1 MSTTETTSAINEK
14 KNEETGT
21 SVTST
26 DFKNFFV
33 NYLSSIIFTI
43 SLTIFIVGTLGLY
56 TTKVAQANILPDNIE
71 LAPYT
76 IIDRVVKDIPIDINI
91 MRPSFFSENK
101 DTFSQKAIF
110 HSQEYLDSFN
120 NSFLCSLKKNAEDPN
135 GGLSAN
141 ASLFFSSVYDN
152 IIAKNFLAINTIFF
166 YLSYLPESL
175 IMILYGFFGIFLW
188 ITLYFFN
195 LCISIFYHIVSIP
208 ELFRNP
214 SSEKPQHWES
224 SENIGF
230 FNFNPKLLFFCFIWW
245 WIGMISAFLCPA
257 FFTLYGLI
265 SPLYA
270 KYSIKQ
276 NKRTFNVIDFIKNTF
291 AYKKFFFFI
300 LSTISLFSNGIKNL
314 GTNSVVGIIVAVVF
328 AYFIG
333 LYNNEMPESGTDGF
347 TLKIRPKIKQ
357 AIVSDIDI
365 NNPKKVQICQSIP
378 IDDTKIQKIN
388 DSGTYREVTKPKE
401 VGGDSEFY
409 DDSRGNNIV
418 ADVDVNKSVKP
429 TTIFNENTPTI
440 NTSTVNTSSSIDSE
454 LESLQNE
461 LSNLENQ
468 LQDTKDNVGH
478 QIEYSQYVAL
488 EKSLKPQ
495 IEELTKNIQELESK
509 KVIQQPQL
517 GGKNTYSKHN
527 KKYNIK
533 WT

>member
-1 MSTTETTSAINEK
+1 MSTTETTSAIDEK
-14 KNEETGT
+14 KNEETGS
-21 SVTST
+21 SVTSP

-33 NYLSSIIFTI
+33 NYMLSIIFTI
-43 SLTIFIVGTLGLY
+43 GIGIFIVGTLGLY
-56 TTKVAQANILPDNIE
+56 TSKVAQANILPDNIE

-101 DTFSQKAIF
+101 DTFSQKALF

-120 NSFLCSLKKNAEDPN
+120 NSFLCYLKKNAENPN

-230 FNFNPKLLFFCFIWW
+230 FNFNPKLLVFCFVWW
-245 WIGMISAFLCPA
+245 WVGMISAFLCPP

-276 NKRTFNVIDFIKNTF
+276 NNRTFNVIDFIKNTF
-291 AYKKFFFFI
+291 VYKKFFFFI
-300 LSTISLFSNGIKNL
+300 LSTISLFSNGNKNL

-328 AYFIG
+328 AYFVG
-333 LYNNEMPESGTDGF
+333 LYNNEMPEPGTDGF

-357 AIVSDIDI
+357 ASINDIDI

-378 IDDTKIQKIN
+378 IDDEKIQKIIN
-388 DSGTYREVTKPKE
+388 SGTYREVTKPEK
-401 VGGDSEFY
+401 VGGNNDY
-409 DDSRGNNIV
+409 DDGDIDNVDNNV
-418 ADVDVNKSVKP
+418 VNNNVDNNVDNNVEPKTSSVD
-429 TTIFNENTPTI
+429 
-440 NTSTVNTSSSIDSE
+440 TSSIDTSSIDSQINT
-454 LESLQNE
+454 LQNE
-461 LSNLENQ
+461 LGDLEKQ
-468 LQDTKDNVGH
+468 LQDTRDNVGH

-488 EKSLKPQ
+488 EKMLKPQ

-509 KVIQQPQL
+509 KVIQLPQS
-517 GGKNTYSKHN
+517 GGKKNTYLKHN
-527 KKYNIK
+527 KKYNIR

>member
-1 MSTTETTSAINEK
+1 MSTTETTSTIDEK
-14 KNEETGT
+14 KNEETG
-21 SVTST
+21 SYVTSP

-33 NYLSSIIFTI
+33 NYLFSIIFTI

-56 TTKVAQANILPDNIE
+56 TTKVAQSNILPDNIE

-101 DTFSQKAIF
+101 DTFSQKALF

-120 NSFLCSLKKNAEDPN
+120 NSFLCSLKKNAENPN
-135 GGLSAN
+135 GGLSSN

-152 IIAKNFLAINTIFF
+152 IIAKNFLVINTIFF

-378 IDDTKIQKIN
+378 IDDEKIQKIIN
-388 DSGTYREVTKPKE
+388 SGTYREVTKPKE
-401 VGGDSEFY
+401 VGGTSDYY
-409 DDSRGNNIV
+409 DD
-418 ADVDVNKSVKP
+418 VDSVEPNVELEKP
-429 TTIFNENTPTI
+429 IEPSS
-440 NTSTVNTSSSIDSE
+440 STVNTFKSVDSK
-454 LESLQNE
+454 LDTLQNE
-461 LSNLENQ
+461 LSNLEKQ
-468 LQDTKDNVGH
+468 LQETRDNVGH
-478 QIEYSQYVAL
+478 QIEYSQYLAL
-488 EKSLKPQ
+488 EKRLKPQ

-517 GGKNTYSKHN
+517 GGKNTYVKHN